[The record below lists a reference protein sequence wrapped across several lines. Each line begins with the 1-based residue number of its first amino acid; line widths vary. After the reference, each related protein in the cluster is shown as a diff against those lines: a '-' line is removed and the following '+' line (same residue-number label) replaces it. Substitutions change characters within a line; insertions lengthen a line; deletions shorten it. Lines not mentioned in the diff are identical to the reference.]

1 MMTCRPS
8 PNLGSKQLYDQPHL
22 GLTPEAY
29 QLGPTWHERLLTS
42 DTRETPGCYGVGQGT
57 TQELLPIADG
67 LVYNL
72 VYMPSL

>member
-1 MMTCRPS
+1 
-8 PNLGSKQLYDQPHL
+8 
-22 GLTPEAY
+22 LTPEAY